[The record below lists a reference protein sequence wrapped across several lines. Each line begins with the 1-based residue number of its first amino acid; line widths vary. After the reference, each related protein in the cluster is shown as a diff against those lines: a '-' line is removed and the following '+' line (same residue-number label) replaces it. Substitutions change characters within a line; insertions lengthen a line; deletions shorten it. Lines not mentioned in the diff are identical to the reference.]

1 MVRLLQW
8 LPLVLLLTGGAA
20 AAQQQPQPPVR
31 ERQERQVVVPNN
43 SNEPVPEVRVA
54 ARVSTY
60 FRFDAPIDRA
70 AVEIEGRPVRFR
82 WVDVGERLVAVE
94 PAVDLGAEE
103 KLVVRVRYKDGASPA
118 VATLVLV
125 THPTLVDKE
134 VEVVRQARSREALE
148 AALAEKEAA
157 FTALKA
163 QCARSGL
170 PHLAFS
176 GLLDSK
182 DIQVRPFLGMAAPGH
197 NSGLAPE
204 SGTGYRATRWAMV
217 VVRVRNLPGQPA
229 WAPGTARLTSASGAK
244 VKVHSVHMEKPQL
257 QPGEAALVV
266 VMVEPPSANEK
277 LFQLDLVDA
286 QGRRLLP
293 LTEVEL

>member
-1 MVRLLQW
+1 MSLGT
-8 LPLVLLLTGGAA
+8 PA
-20 AAQQQPQPPVR
+20 AAQSQPPAR
-31 ERQERQVVVPNN
+31 EQQQRQVVVPSN

-54 ARVSTY
+54 SKVATY

-118 VATLVLV
+118 AATLVLV

-134 VEVVRQARSREALE
+134 VEVVRQARTREALE
-148 AALAEKEAA
+148 AKLAQTEAA
-157 FTALKA
+157 LTSLKA

-170 PHLAFS
+170 PNLAFS
-176 GLLDSK
+176 GLLDSN
-182 DIQVRPFLGMAAPGH
+182 DIRASPFFGKVAPGY
-197 NSGLAPE
+197 NGGLEPGR
-204 SGTGYRATRWAMV
+204 GTGYRATLWAMV

-286 QGRRLLP
+286 DGGRLLP
-293 LTEVEL
+293 IIKVEL

>member
-1 MVRLLQW
+1 M
-8 LPLVLLLTGGAA
+8 
-20 AAQQQPQPPVR
+20 
-31 ERQERQVVVPNN
+31 
-43 SNEPVPEVRVA
+43 PEVRVA
-54 ARVSTY
+54 AKLVTY
-60 FRFDAPIDRA
+60 LRFDAPIDRTS
-70 AVEIEGRPVRFR
+70 VEIEGRSMRFR

-118 VATLVLV
+118 IATLVLV

-134 VEVVRQARSREALE
+134 VEVVRQARTREALE
-148 AALAEKEAA
+148 AKLAQTEAA
-157 FTALKA
+157 FSALKA

-170 PHLAFS
+170 PDMVFS

-182 DIQVRPFLGMAAPGH
+182 DVLATSFFGKAPPGYEG
-197 NSGLAPE
+197 GLEPGR
-204 SGTGYRATRWAMV
+204 GTGYRATRWAMV

-229 WAPGTARLTSASGAK
+229 WVPGTARLTSASGAK
-244 VKVHSVHMEKPQL
+244 VKVHLVHMEKPQL

-266 VMVEPPSANEK
+266 VMVDPPSTNER

-286 QGRRLLP
+286 DGGRLLP
-293 LTEVEL
+293 ITEVKLE